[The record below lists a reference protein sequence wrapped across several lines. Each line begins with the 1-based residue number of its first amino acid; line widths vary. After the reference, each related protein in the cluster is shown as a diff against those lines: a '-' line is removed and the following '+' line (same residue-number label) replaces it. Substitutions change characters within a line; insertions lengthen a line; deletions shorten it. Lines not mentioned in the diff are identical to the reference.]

1 MLRNLARVSDEDHA
15 REAGGKV
22 DEAGGK
28 VDEADEVA
36 AEVEAED
43 DDGEAKRAA
52 AALAKLRGADESPR
66 MLRAARAVRRLLPGD
81 AELGDPLSMSGDDPS
96 IVLARRVA
104 EVGQERP
111 SALRE
116 LGLGAFQVW
125 QALSEKQGRGR
136 GDRELA
142 ILFTDLVEFSTWA
155 LEAGDE
161 ASLELLREVGRA
173 EDEAVADHG
182 GRVVKRLG
190 DGLMAVFD
198 APNEAVAAACSVR
211 DEVAEIEQDGYQPQM
226 RAGVHMGR
234 PRKIGGDYLGVDVN
248 IAARVADA
256 AGAGQILVSGPACEK
271 LGDGEFACKR
281 QRRFKAK
288 GAPKGLEVFL
298 VEPA

>member
-1 MLRNLARVSDEDHA
+1 MSDDEHA
-15 REAGGKV
+15 RKDG
-22 DEAGGK
+22 DEA
-28 VDEADEVA
+28 E
-36 AEVEAED
+36 EVEAEEAGD
-43 DDGEAKRAA
+43 DKRAM

-66 MLRAARAVRRLLPGD
+66 MLRAARAVRKLLPGD

-104 EVGQERP
+104 EVGQQRP
-111 SALRE
+111 SAMRE

-142 ILFTDLVEFSTWA
+142 ILFTDLVEFSSWA

-161 ASLELLREVGRA
+161 ASLALLREVGRA
-173 EDEAVADHG
+173 EDAAVGDHD

-190 DGLMAVFD
+190 DGLMAVFAEPRD
-198 APNEAVAAACSVR
+198 AVAAACAIR
-211 DEVAEIEQDGYQPQM
+211 EEVAELEHDGYKPQM
-226 RAGVHMGR
+226 RAGVHLGR

-256 AGAGQILVSGPACEK
+256 AGPAQILISGQTCER
-271 LGDGEFACKR
+271 LEDGDFACKR

-288 GAPKGLEVFL
+288 GAPKGLEVYA

>member
-1 MLRNLARVSDEDHA
+1 VSDEA
-15 REAGGKV
+15 RER
-22 DEAGGK
+22 
-28 VDEADEVA
+28 DEADEVA
-36 AEVEAED
+36 EEVE
-43 DDGEAKRAA
+43 GEEGDERRAL

-66 MLRAARAVRRLLPGD
+66 VLRAARAVRRLLPGD
-81 AELGDPLSMSGDDPS
+81 SELGDPLSMSGDDPS
-96 IVLARRVA
+96 LVLARRVA

-161 ASLELLREVGRA
+161 ESLRLLREVGRA
-173 EDEAVADHG
+173 EDGAVADHG

-198 APNEAVAAACSVR
+198 EPREAVAAACDVR
-211 DEVAEIEQDGYQPQM
+211 EAVADLEVDGYSPQT
-226 RAGVHMGR
+226 RAGVHVGR

-256 AGAGQILVSGPACEK
+256 AGPNQILVSGPACER
-271 LGDGEFACKR
+271 LEDDEFDRKR

-298 VEPA
+298 VEPS

>member
-1 MLRNLARVSDEDHA
+1 MNDE
-15 REAGGKV
+15 GNG
-22 DEAGGK
+22 
-28 VDEADEVA
+28 
-36 AEVEAED
+36 
-43 DDGEAKRAA
+43 RAL

-81 AELGDPLSMSGDDPS
+81 DELGDALSMSGDDPS
-96 IVLARRVA
+96 LVLARRVA
-104 EVGQERP
+104 EVGQQRP

-142 ILFTDLVEFSTWA
+142 VLFTDLVEFSSWA

-161 ASLELLREVGRA
+161 ASLALLREVGRA
-173 EDEAVADHG
+173 EDAAVADHG

-190 DGLMAVFD
+190 DGMMAVFD
-198 APNEAVAAACSVR
+198 DPQKAVEAACQVR
-211 DEVAEIEQDGYQPQM
+211 ADVAEIEHDGYRPRI
-226 RAGVHMGR
+226 RAGVHHGR
-234 PRKIGGDYLGVDVN
+234 PRRIGGDYLGVDVN

-256 AGAGQILVSGPACEK
+256 AAGDQVLVSGATCDRLEEGAFK
-271 LGDGEFACKR
+271 CKR

-288 GAPKGLEVFL
+288 GAPKGLEVYA